1 MKFFKAICLSVVTWA
16 LLSGGV
22 GAQTLVQDPSGFQL
36 QVPAGYQVR
45 QDASGAVCSDGTS
58 IVVIKSHGYPNF
70 ESFAQQANLAQ
81 DGFTLVGEVQN
92 INATDRHFRASK
104 PDPQGGFLIADTF
117 VRFSPR
123 GGGSMVVAL
132 SNSQSAESGFYV
144 GQGLSNQIQFTQPA
158 GGNVWEQALAGKH
171 LLYLYTGNGYSERYD
186 LYLYQ
191 NRAFS
196 TRSDMSSVSM
206 NGSGAVAGGGEGSWA
221 ITPGGELIL
230 SYHNGNR
237 QTYQLAPRQAS
248 NEVSLNGKR
257 FFVTNQ

>member
-1 MKFFKAICLSVVTWA
+1 
-16 LLSGGV
+16 
-22 GAQTLVQDPSGFQL
+22 
-36 QVPAGYQVR
+36 
-45 QDASGAVCSDGTS
+45 
-58 IVVIKSHGYPNF
+58 
-70 ESFAQQANLAQ
+70 
-81 DGFTLVGEVQN
+81 
-92 INATDRHFRASK
+92 
-104 PDPQGGFLIADTF
+104 
-117 VRFSPR
+117 
-123 GGGSMVVAL
+123 MVVAL
-132 SNSQSAESGFYV
+132 SNSQSADSGFYA
-144 GQGLSNQIQFTQPA
+144 GQGLSNQIQFTQPT

-221 ITPGGELIL
+221 ITPGGQLIL

-257 FFVTNQ
+257 FFVTNP